1 MHMSKHVRIYS
12 RSDLQTWVVLLMLM
26 IMQSSY
32 IIRDV
37 NFVVVF
43 VVVNADSV
51 VSVDAVFVLLSM
63 IM

>member
-1 MHMSKHVRIYS
+1 MSKHVRIYN

-43 VVVNADSV
+43 VVVNVDSV

-63 IM
+63 MM

>member
-43 VVVNADSV
+43 VVVNAESV

-63 IM
+63 MM

>member
-1 MHMSKHVRIYS
+1 MSKHVRIYN
-12 RSDLQTWVVLLMLM
+12 RSDLQTWVVLLILM

-63 IM
+63 MM

>member
-63 IM
+63 MM